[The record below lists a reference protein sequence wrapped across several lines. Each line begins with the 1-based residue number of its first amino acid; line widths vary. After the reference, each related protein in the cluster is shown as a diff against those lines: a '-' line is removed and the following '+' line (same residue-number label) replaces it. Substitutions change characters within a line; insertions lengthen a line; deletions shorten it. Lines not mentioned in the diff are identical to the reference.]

1 MKGKALWKHSLHGK
15 KAASVL
21 LELFI
26 SKAAIDIINV
36 LQNMLG
42 TCAMGLMV
50 IASMYCPSWLSKNV
64 SRNKTNTYTW

>member
-26 SKAAIDIINV
+26 SKAAIYIIQCFTEHVGYLCHGLDGDSQHV
-36 LQNMLG
+36 LPKLVKQE
-42 TCAMGLMV
+42 
-50 IASMYCPSWLSKNV
+50 SQQK
-64 SRNKTNTYTW
+64 